1 MKATDIDSLK
11 SAWKNEQG
19 FENKT
24 LSQTDIE
31 KFLQKKSKDIT
42 HLFKVGLT
50 IDVVLKSII
59 GVSLMGIIILF
70 SGNQQM
76 VISMTAILGL
86 ILWAI
91 WFQLKMYRSIPQ
103 TGMSEPAIRTSLE
116 ARIQFYHQRYV
127 KSLYIGALSNSLF
140 FISGSLYYFYFKYG
154 EIRPMDIVDFL
165 VFGTAIIIA
174 FVIGAVAQI
183 AQHNFHVKQLESCLQ
198 EIDEET
204 MTALTIKEQRNK
216 KLKLFFIAL
225 TALVCGLLLLAYFVF
240 R

>member
-1 MKATDIDSLK
+1 
-11 SAWKNEQG
+11 
-19 FENKT
+19 
-24 LSQTDIE
+24 
-31 KFLQKKSKDIT
+31 
-42 HLFKVGLT
+42 
-50 IDVVLKSII
+50 
-59 GVSLMGIIILF
+59 MGILLLF
-70 SGNQQM
+70 SGNLQM
-76 VISMTAILGL
+76 VIAMTAILGL

-103 TGMSEPAIRTSLE
+103 TDMSEPAIRTSLE